1 MGYRFF
7 RISITFFKKKN
18 DSSKKKIRNN
28 NHIPANISILNRTL
42 LKKQSIFSQN
52 IYMFWDGRIRTSEQR
67 DQNPLPYHLATP
79 HLDFYSILRKY
90 IACFVCLSTLVQI
103 SIEQIRLVLGFCD
116 VFGMCRY
123 RIQLNLLIITYN
135 SIKILYE
142 NMIFSILL

>member
-1 MGYRFF
+1 MRQGIWILSYLDSVFE
-7 RISITFFKKKN
+7 KKKTIHRR
-18 DSSKKKIRNN
+18 KKSETTI
-28 NHIPANISILNRTL
+28 TL
-42 LKKQSIFSQN
+42 YCQR

-79 HLDFYSILRKY
+79 HLDFYAILIKY
-90 IACFVCLSTLVQI
+90 IAGFVCLSTLAQI
-103 SIEQIRLVLGFCD
+103 SIESIRLVFGFFY

-142 NMIFSILL
+142 NIIFSILL